1 MLARYITLIVVS
13 CPIIKPAVPCAARAN
28 RWQLASRPV
37 TPALDIGARVQKK
50 KKKSGIVFTKSSY
63 AIRMRKKKCQQF
75 MMLDILLATAVIQS
89 QTALNEKLSEFGP
102 WYVEYRAVL

>member
-1 MLARYITLIVVS
+1 
-13 CPIIKPAVPCAARAN
+13 
-28 RWQLASRPV
+28 
-37 TPALDIGARVQKK
+37 
-50 KKKSGIVFTKSSY
+50 
-63 AIRMRKKKCQQF
+63 MRKKKCQQF